1 MNTLLTQLQS
11 SRVNLE
17 KNKNNRSKTN
27 DTSHNPRDLA
37 GLALGR
43 LPLLPKILAVVR
55 KSTRRNSQHTF
66 RQPNT
71 HRHRATH
78 GRAPPCAPW
87 PPAPGLALTC
97 TDTAATR
104 IAGCSLRPT
113 FQTDGSVGSDSPR
126 VTE

>member
-17 KNKNNRSKTN
+17 TNKNNRSKTN

-55 KSTRRNSQHTF
+55 KINKKELTAYIQTTQHSSTQSDARPRALTA
-66 RQPNT
+66 RARPRADL
-71 HRHRATH
+71 HRH
-78 GRAPPCAPW
+78 GRHAHRRLLDA
-87 PPAPGLALTC
+87 
-97 TDTAATR
+97 
-104 IAGCSLRPT
+104 SH
-113 FQTDGSVGSDSPR
+113 SPD
-126 VTE
+126 